1 MLYVKTDIQICK
13 GTATNCDSNKV
24 YLGEFK
30 KQRYYDHVKFF
41 RNEFYGNNTTLSSYI
56 WEIQKKKKCNTKED
70 LQTAKAY
77 SNIKKVLFMPPRE
90 TTDHYVSISE

>member
-13 GTATNCDSNKV
+13 GTATTCDSNKV

-56 WEIQKKKKCNTKED
+56 WEIKKKKKNVT
-70 LQTAKAY
+70 
-77 SNIKKVLFMPPRE
+77 PRK
-90 TTDHYVSISE
+90 TYKLRKHILT

>member
-13 GTATNCDSNKV
+13 GTATTCDSNKV

-56 WEIQKKKKCNTKED
+56 WEIKKKKKNVT
-70 LQTAKAY
+70 
-77 SNIKKVLFMPPRE
+77 PR
-90 TTDHYVSISE
+90 TTYKLRKHILT